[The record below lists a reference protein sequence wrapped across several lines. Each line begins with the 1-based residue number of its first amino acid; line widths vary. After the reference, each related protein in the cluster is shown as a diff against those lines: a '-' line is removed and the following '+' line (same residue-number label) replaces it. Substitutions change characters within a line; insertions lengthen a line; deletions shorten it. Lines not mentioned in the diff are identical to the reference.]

1 MNIIEY
7 ENYHEKK
14 ERGHSDFPYI
24 TYPCSI
30 PLDFS
35 KVPLHWHDEMELIY
49 IKKGQGLVTVDYLA
63 YHVTSGDILIIVPGR
78 LHSIEQEKGFSM
90 EYENIIF
97 QPALLLPRQ
106 ADICST
112 KYFQPLFYNQLNVP
126 EYLSPHCHYYGEAAR
141 CLDQADFLCQHR
153 PPAYE
158 ISVKAQLLQF
168 FYVLFT
174 HLDDKDISLQ
184 PSNQETSEQPPLDG
198 QSSPSGQPDASRQPT
213 TSGPASYTSGHPDAS
228 GSVSYTS
235 EHPDA
240 SGPTSYT
247 SGHPDASGPTSPL
260 SQSILTGK
268 TPPLTR
274 NRPHS
279 IEKAKLISKHI
290 ENHYAEKL
298 TIKEM
303 AQVCSL
309 SQSHFMKFFKSVF
322 GMPFIPYL
330 REYRLI
336 MASRL
341 LLTSSSS
348 ILEIAEE
355 TGFENLSYFNRS
367 FKAMYGQTP
376 REFRA
381 HAIH

>member
-14 ERGHSDFPYI
+14 ERGHSGFPYI

-49 IKKGQGLVTVDYLA
+49 IKKGRGIVTLDYLA
-63 YHVTSGDILIIVPGR
+63 YHVASGDILIIVPGR
-78 LHSIEQEKGFSM
+78 LHSIGQEKGFSM

-106 ADICST
+106 ADICSV

-126 EYLSPHCHYYGEAAR
+126 EYLSPRCHYYGEAAR

-174 HLDDKDISLQ
+174 HLDDKDHSLW
-184 PSNQETSEQPPLDG
+184 PSEENTSGQPPLNG
-198 QSSPSGQPDASRQPT
+198 QSAAPGTAFYSP
-213 TSGPASYTSGHPDAS
+213 GPAS
-228 GSVSYTS
+228 
-235 EHPDA
+235 
-240 SGPTSYT
+240 
-247 SGHPDASGPTSPL
+247 PL
-260 SQSILTGK
+260 TQSILTGK
-268 TPPLTR
+268 TPPLAR

-322 GMPFIPYL
+322 GMPFVPYL

-376 REFRA
+376 SEFRD
-381 HAIH
+381 HAVH